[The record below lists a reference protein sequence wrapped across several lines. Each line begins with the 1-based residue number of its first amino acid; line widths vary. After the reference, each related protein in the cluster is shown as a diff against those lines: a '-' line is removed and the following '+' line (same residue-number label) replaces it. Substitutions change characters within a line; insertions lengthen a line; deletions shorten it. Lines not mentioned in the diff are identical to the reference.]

1 MITETATKIKPKL
14 PLHPNHPN
22 GRNAYAHI
30 ASVIKAVYG
39 KSYKNILD
47 KEFKNVMLIIKYCE
61 DNPF

>member
-1 MITETATKIKPKL
+1 METAEKIKLKL
-14 PLHPNHPN
+14 PQSQKHPN
-22 GRNAYAHI
+22 GRNAHAHI

-39 KSYKNILD
+39 KSYKNLSD